1 MSFDVQFWLALIT
14 KLCSSLIRFVRE
26 TFGDA
31 RRPPRPGGMRRN
43 RGKGKATLSKS
54 TMDLDHGPQG

>member
-1 MSFDVQFWLALIT
+1 MLTFYDSDLYGDRRIEADVA
-14 KLCSSLIRFVRE
+14 KMRSMDRE

-43 RGKGKATLSKS
+43 RGKGKGFRS
-54 TMDLDHGPQG
+54 